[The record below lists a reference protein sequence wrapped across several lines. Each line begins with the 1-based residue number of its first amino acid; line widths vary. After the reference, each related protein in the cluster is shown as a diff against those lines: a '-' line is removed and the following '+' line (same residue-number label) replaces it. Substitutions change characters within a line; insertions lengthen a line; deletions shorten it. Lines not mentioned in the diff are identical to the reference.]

1 MFLGDSVKKTDNSKI
16 NTYLL
21 CGILVA
27 LVILIVILLS
37 KKDDKNKISIIGTWK
52 TNVKKETEHLM
63 TDDGYIFNEDKTCV
77 NVYKIND
84 NEYSSTCEYK
94 ITNDKL
100 IITFTDDN
108 FWEEEDGV
116 EIKTKSF
123 SYVLNEDSLSFGD
136 EIYYKK

>member
-1 MFLGDSVKKTDNSKI
+1 MFLGDSMKKNDNSKI

-21 CGILVA
+21 CSILVA
-27 LVILIVILLS
+27 LVILILILLS
-37 KKDDKNKISIIGTWK
+37 KNDNKSNISITGTWK
-52 TNVKKETEHLM
+52 TNVQKETEHLT

-84 NEYSSTCEYK
+84 NEYSSTCKYK
-94 ITNDKL
+94 ITKDKL

-108 FWEEEDGV
+108 YWEEEDGV

-123 SYVLNEDSLSFGD
+123 SYVLNQDSLSFND
-136 EIYYKK
+136 QIYYKK